1 MIKKHLIFF
10 SFLLFSNVMLAQKL
24 TLEEAVNIALKNN
37 LDIQI
42 VKNTV
47 TANSINNHIGVA
59 GGLPSVSLTATD
71 NQQLITVNQE
81 LNSGQKITRDWAS
94 GNTMQVGVQ
103 ASQILY
109 NGMRV
114 QATKQRL
121 EALQHLSE
129 QQLNDQIQNTI
140 ADVMLQYYEI
150 VRQQS
155 FAKTLDVALQ
165 AARERL
171 NIVTTRKAVGLGSNV
186 EVYQT
191 QIDVNNIIQQQQQQE
206 LQVSQAKA
214 DFLRLLNLN
223 TDSTIV
229 IADTIVID
237 NRFTA
242 TGYKEAILRNPGV
255 LAAEQQIR
263 VNELIVRELA
273 SNRLPAL
280 RLNGGFNFGRTQSA
294 GQIIMNQSYGPF
306 VGLSLTVPIYNG
318 GAFKRQQQVAEINT
332 RNAALAKENT
342 VQNLNNLATRN
353 FLAYQNSLKQLETE
367 KQNYQ
372 LADSLLYLIGQR
384 YQIGYSTILE
394 VREAETS
401 FINAGF
407 RLVNLSYATKAAE
420 IQLKRVAGQLTF

>member
-1 MIKKHLIFF
+1 MMKKHLIFF

-42 VKNTV
+42 AKNTV

>member
-1 MIKKHLIFF
+1 MMKKHLIFF

-42 VKNTV
+42 AKNTV

-332 RNAALAKENT
+332 RNATLAKENT
-342 VQNLNNLATRN
+342 IQNLNNLATRN

>member
-1 MIKKHLIFF
+1 MKKHLIFF
-10 SFLLFSNVMLAQKL
+10 SFLLFSNVVLAQKL

-42 VKNTV
+42 AKNTV

-242 TGYKEAILRNPGV
+242 TGYKDAILRNPGV

-306 VGLSLTVPIYNG
+306 VGLSLTVPLYNG

-332 RNAALAKENT
+332 RNATLAKENT
-342 VQNLNNLATRN
+342 IQNLNNLATRN

>member
-1 MIKKHLIFF
+1 MMKKHLIFF
-10 SFLLFSNVMLAQKL
+10 SFLLLSNFLLAQKL

-42 VKNTV
+42 AKNTV

-129 QQLNDQIQNTI
+129 QQLNEQIQNTI
-140 ADVMLQYYEI
+140 AEVMLQYYEI

-223 TDSTIV
+223 TDSVIA

-242 TGYKEAILRNPGV
+242 AGYKEAILKNPGV

-263 VNELIVRELA
+263 VNELIVKELA

-306 VGLSLTVPIYNG
+306 IGLSLTVPIYNG

-332 RNAALAKENT
+332 RNALLAKENT
-342 VQNLNNLATRN
+342 VQNLNNLAIKN

-420 IQLKRVAGQLTF
+420 IQLKRVANQLTF

>member
-1 MIKKHLIFF
+1 MKKHLIFF

-42 VKNTV
+42 AKNTV

-332 RNAALAKENT
+332 RNATLAKENT
-342 VQNLNNLATRN
+342 IQNLNNLATRN